1 RTALTAT
8 ASRAPIANDVK
19 PVTSVTPARTTA
31 RWGRPGGG
39 RGRARVSGT
48 ATPRTPITRAGTS
61 TQTTGTAAPTLP
73 VANRLRPNNAA
84 APDASSAAWRV
95 GGASNSRSSPGSIVV
110 RTTPTTTTARASAT
124 AAESGSPA

>member
-19 PVTSVTPARTTA
+19 PVTSVTPARTTSRVA
-31 RWGRPGGG
+31 RPGGG
-39 RGRARVSGT
+39 RRPVRVSGT

-73 VANRLRPNNAA
+73 VENRLRPNNAA
-84 APDASSAAWRV
+84 APAASSTAGRV
-95 GGASNSRSSPGSIVV
+95 DGASKSRSSPGSIVV
-110 RTTPTTTTARASAT
+110 R
-124 AAESGSPA
+124 